1 LIEFNDLLNSGQLKK
16 EATSRAKIAEF
27 LRFAAEEIA
36 AAKFNLQKFPRTA
49 YKSAYDALI
58 HAGNALIR
66 HYGFRPT
73 TKYTHVT
80 ITECVDRL
88 LGKEYGVLVRAFKH
102 MRRKRHP
109 LQYEAKF
116 LESRQEV
123 KNSILKAEE
132 LIKRI
137 HEHIGINSGQKRFF

>member
-1 LIEFNDLLNSGQLKK
+1 MEFNDLLKAGQLKK
-16 EATSRAKIAEF
+16 EFTSKAKIAEF
-27 LRFAAEEIA
+27 MEFAEEEIS
-36 AAKFNLQKFPRTA
+36 AAKFNFPKFRLTA

-66 HYGFRPT
+66 YYGYRPT

-80 ITECVDRL
+80 ITEFVSRV
-88 LGKEYGVLVRAFKH
+88 LGKDYAELVRSFKH

-116 LESRQEV
+116 LESDEEI
-123 KNSILKAEE
+123 KNSIRRAED
-132 LIKRI
+132 LIKKIEEYIKIKPAQR
-137 HEHIGINSGQKRFF
+137 RLF